1 MDTKAFTGVLAAA
14 LLAAGGVVVAGRTLS
29 RPAYGEVLSVRPRVE
44 DDVAAWGP
52 SRDHD
57 VEQRVTGY
65 EVTYLVDGDR
75 RTVVLD
81 RDPGRKVR
89 LAEVDAIAAR
99 ARRAAD
105 VSAL

>member
-1 MDTKAFTGVLAAA
+1 MDTKAFAGMFAVA
-14 LLAAGGVVVAGRTLS
+14 LLAAGAIFVAGRTLS
-29 RPAYGEVLSVRPRVE
+29 RPAYGDVLSVRPRVE
-44 DDVAAWGP
+44 DVVAAWGP
-52 SRDHD
+52 TPDHD
-57 VEQRVTGY
+57 VEQRVTGF

-81 RDPGRKVR
+81 HDPGRRVR
-89 LAEVDAIAAR
+89 LAEVDAIEAR